1 MLNHKS
7 KSFIPIFLYY
17 LMNKQQLIQ
26 SLKERGFS
34 KQILDAFAK
43 VKRENFIP
51 EESRDMAY
59 EDTALPIGKGQT
71 ISQPYTIA
79 KMFSLLD
86 LKEEQKVLEIGSGCG
101 YALALLSEIAGK
113 DGEVYGIEIVKELA
127 ERSKKNLKDYDNIK
141 VYHGNG
147 ADGIPEHAPF
157 DRILISAGCREIPD
171 EVFSQLKE
179 NGIIVAPIGPGQ
191 ELALVSIR
199 KINGKK
205 TIVERIPGFVF
216 VPFVED

>member
-1 MLNHKS
+1 
-7 KSFIPIFLYY
+7 
-17 LMNKQQLIQ
+17 MNKQQLIE

-51 EESRDMAY
+51 EKSRDMAY
-59 EDTALPIGKGQT
+59 EDTPLSIGKGQT

-79 KMFSLLD
+79 MMFSLLNLRKD
-86 LKEEQKVLEIGSGCG
+86 QKVLEIGSGCG
-101 YALALLSEIAGK
+101 YALALLSEIVGEG
-113 DGEVYGIEIVKELA
+113 GEVYGIEIVKELA
-127 ERSKKNLKDYDNIK
+127 QKSKQNLKDYNNIK

-147 ADGIPEHAPF
+147 ADGLPDHAPF
-157 DRILISAGCREIPD
+157 DRILISAGCREVPD

-179 NGIIVAPIGPGQ
+179 NGILVAPMGPGR

-199 KINGKK
+199 KINKKK
-205 TIVERIPGFVF
+205 TVIERIPGFVF

>member
-1 MLNHKS
+1 
-7 KSFIPIFLYY
+7 
-17 LMNKQQLIQ
+17 MNKQQLIQ

-51 EESRDMAY
+51 KESRDMAY
-59 EDTALPIGKGQT
+59 EDAPLPIGKGQT

-79 KMFSLLD
+79 MMFSLLE
-86 LKEEQKVLEIGSGCG
+86 LKKAQKVLEIGSGCG
-101 YALALLSEIAGK
+101 YALALLSEIVGK
-113 DGEVYGIEIVKELA
+113 TGEIYGIEIVKELSQK
-127 ERSKKNLKDYDNIK
+127 SKQNLKNYNNIK

-147 ADGIPEHAPF
+147 ADGLPEHAPF

-171 EVFSQLKE
+171 EAFSQLKE
-179 NGIIVAPIGPGQ
+179 NGILVAPIGPER

>member
-1 MLNHKS
+1 
-7 KSFIPIFLYY
+7 
-17 LMNKQQLIQ
+17 MNKSQLLQ
-26 SLKERGFS
+26 SLKARGFS
-34 KQILDAFAK
+34 EQILDAFRR

-51 EESRDMAY
+51 GDSKDMAY

-79 KMFSLLD
+79 MMFSLLE
-86 LKEEQKVLEIGSGCG
+86 LKKGQKVLEIGSGCG
-101 YALALLSEIAGK
+101 YALALLSEIVGK
-113 DGEVYGIEIVKELA
+113 DGMVFGLEIVKELA
-127 ERSKKNLKDYDNIK
+127 QKSKQNLKNYDNIK

-179 NGIIVAPIGPGQ
+179 NGIIVAPVGPGR
-191 ELALVSIR
+191 ELALVSIK
-199 KINGKK
+199 KIKGKK
-205 TIVERIPGFVF
+205 TVIERIPGFVF
-216 VPFVED
+216 VPFVES